1 MLPTKASTLSSWA
14 EVRLVADEFSPP
26 KAAWLSLGWG
36 RERRQG
42 VNAAKD
48 LASAGGIAA
57 VSRDLHRGAW
67 S

>member
-1 MLPTKASTLSSWA
+1 M
-14 EVRLVADEFSPP
+14 ADEFSPP
-26 KAAWLSLGWG
+26 KAWLSLGWG
-36 RERRQG
+36 CERRQG

-48 LASAGGIAA
+48 LASAGDVVA